1 MKGTCSIDGCTR
13 PRKYVS
19 TGWCQTHYH
28 RNYRTGMIELRPR
41 PISDRVG
48 YRAAHARVTSL
59 FGKAG
64 LHRCIECG
72 RAADDWAYDGTDPS
86 ERESLQSG
94 SVVKYSAWPEFYMPM
109 CRQCHMIRDHAGA
122 WRGKAAFGCGHP
134 RSADNSYIPPSKPSS
149 HECRTCRAARSKAR
163 YNNRKD
169 ITP

>member
-48 YRAAHARVTSL
+48 YRAA
-59 FGKAG
+59 
-64 LHRCIECG
+64 
-72 RAADDWAYDGTDPS
+72 
-86 ERESLQSG
+86 
-94 SVVKYSAWPEFYMPM
+94 
-109 CRQCHMIRDHAGA
+109 
-122 WRGKAAFGCGHP
+122 
-134 RSADNSYIPPSKPSS
+134 
-149 HECRTCRAARSKAR
+149 RSKAR